1 MKGLI
6 LVGIGT
12 TAIIGGIIIK
22 KLKEIHNEI
31 IFIEENHCNIYK
43 TRKEYYKELH
53 LKNWAIIG
61 SFFCL
66 RAKNILHYENKS

>member
-12 TAIIGGIIIK
+12 TGIIGGIIIK
-22 KLKEIHNEI
+22 KLKDIHNEI
-31 IFIEENHCNIYK
+31 IFIEENHCNIYR

-53 LKNWAIIG
+53 SKNWAVIG
-61 SFFCL
+61 SFFFFVSRKKHFTL
-66 RAKNILHYENKS
+66 WE